1 MEKLAISK
9 KSSEEATFPGLM
21 GNYSNK
27 VSMVTHKQIA
37 NHTNRTRGRS
47 YDMSSQGVKRMDIAS
62 EI

>member
-9 KSSEEATFPGLM
+9 KGPEEAAVPGLL

-37 NHTNRTRGRS
+37 NHVNRARGRS
-47 YDMSSQGVKRMDIAS
+47 YDMSSTGVKRLDIAS